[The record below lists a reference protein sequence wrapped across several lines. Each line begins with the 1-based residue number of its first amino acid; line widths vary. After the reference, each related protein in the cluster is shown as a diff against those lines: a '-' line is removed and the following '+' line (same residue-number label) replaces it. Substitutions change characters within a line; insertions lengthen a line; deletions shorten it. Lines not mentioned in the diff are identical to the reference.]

1 MHKMKYIIFILFLFL
16 PLASFAQIDI
26 SIPGFEGSL
35 NESAGGEDINLNSL
49 KLAWV
54 AKTYTPYEYK
64 GRALPTQGSKVTVDA
79 ILDISGGNL
88 GDLKYSWFLDG
99 IFQESKSGYD
109 RNSFQFGIRRT
120 DGSSHT
126 VLVKIFNESRS
137 FMVERT
143 IEIPIVQPET
153 IICFSNNGSYSSDRK
168 NETADVFSNKKSA
181 FIAKPYFF
189 DIEKLSDLTFEW
201 NFANQP
207 SVISSA
213 YSANVLD
220 LVIGGKEDQKI
231 LESNLSLKVTN
242 KLNSRQSDYQSAL
255 IKIH

>member
-1 MHKMKYIIFILFLFL
+1 MHKIKYIIFIFFLLL
-16 PLASFAQIDI
+16 PLASFAQVDFNID
-26 SIPGFEGSL
+26 SL
-35 NESAGGEDINLNSL
+35 INEPSDEADINLNSL

-54 AKTYTPYEYK
+54 AETYAPYEYK
-64 GRALPTQGSKVTVDA
+64 GRTLPTQGSKVTVDA
-79 ILDISGGNL
+79 ILDISGGSLN
-88 GDLKYSWFLDG
+88 DLKYSWFLDD

-120 DGSSHT
+120 NGSSHT
-126 VLVKIFNESRS
+126 VMVKIFNESRS

-143 IEIPIVQPET
+143 IEIPIVQPEA

-201 NFANQP
+201 KFANQSP
-207 SVISSA
+207 VISSA

-220 LVIGGKEDQKI
+220 LVIEGKEDQKI
-231 LESNLSLKVTN
+231 LENNLSLKVTN
-242 KLNSRQSDYQSAL
+242 KLNSRQSDYQSTL
-255 IKIH
+255 VKIH